1 VSARS
6 RVPRHVAFLRAI
18 NVGGRTVRMEALR
31 RLFEEMGFTNVETF
45 IASGNVIFDA
55 PVPRGDG
62 LERRI
67 EQALREALGYEVA
80 TFVRTPAE
88 LADVV
93 RHEPFDAA
101 DVEAARALYV
111 LFLKAP
117 LGDAA
122 RQALAALRTE
132 TDDFHSHGRE
142 AYWLVRTPMSE
153 SKVTGARL
161 ERALGGPATARNV
174 TTVRKL
180 AAKYAAP

>member
-1 VSARS
+1 M
-6 RVPRHVAFLRAI
+6 PRHVAFLRAI

-55 PVPRGDG
+55 RGAATA

-132 TDDFHSHGRE
+132 TDHFHSHGRE